1 MKNKRVLITGAT
13 KGIGREIAKKFAD
26 SGYNIIINY
35 RDEKE
40 AIKFEEELLEKN
52 VEVLKIKA
60 DISNYEECENMFL
73 EIKEKWKGLDILVN
87 NAGITKDNIILRM
100 TKEDFDSVIDVNL
113 KGSFYCMKFAS
124 KLMLK
129 NKFGRIISIA
139 SVVGIHGN
147 IGQINY
153 AASKAGVIAMT
164 KSLAKELARKNITV
178 NAVSPGF
185 IESNMTED
193 LKLEYK
199 EELLN
204 RIAVNRFGHA
214 ADIANIVLFLA
225 REESSYI
232 TGQNMVVD
240 GGLFL

>member
-13 KGIGREIAKKFAD
+13 KGIGREMAKKFAD

-40 AIKFEEELLEKN
+40 AIKLEEELLEKN

-73 EIKEKWKGLDILVN
+73 KIKEKWKGLDILVN

-185 IESNMTED
+185 IESNMTDD

-214 ADIANIVLFLA
+214 ADIANLVLFLA
-225 REESSYI
+225 REDSSYI

>member
-13 KGIGREIAKKFAD
+13 KGIGREMAKKFAD

-40 AIKFEEELLEKN
+40 ARKLEEELLEKN

-60 DISNYEECENMFL
+60 DISNYKECENMFL

-214 ADIANIVLFLA
+214 SDIANLVLFLA
-225 REESSYI
+225 REDSSYI

>member
-13 KGIGREIAKKFAD
+13 KGIGREMAKKFAD

-40 AIKFEEELLEKN
+40 AIKLEEELLEKN

-60 DISNYEECENMFL
+60 DISNYKECENMFL

-214 ADIANIVLFLA
+214 SDIANLVLFLA
-225 REESSYI
+225 REDSSYI

>member
-13 KGIGREIAKKFAD
+13 KGIGREMAKKFAD

-185 IESNMTED
+185 IESNMTDD

-214 ADIANIVLFLA
+214 ADIANLVLFLA
-225 REESSYI
+225 REDSSYI

>member
-13 KGIGREIAKKFAD
+13 KGIGREMAKKFAD

-40 AIKFEEELLEKN
+40 AIKLEEELLEKN

-214 ADIANIVLFLA
+214 ADIANLVLFLA
-225 REESSYI
+225 REDSSYI

>member
-40 AIKFEEELLEKN
+40 AIKLEEELLEKN

-73 EIKEKWKGLDILVN
+73 KIKEKWKGLDILVN

-153 AASKAGVIAMT
+153 VASKAGVIAMT

-185 IESNMTED
+185 IKSNMTED

-214 ADIANIVLFLA
+214 ADIANLVLFLA
-225 REESSYI
+225 REDSSYI